1 MRDAGNYYR
10 QYESLKIV
18 LVAIRESDNEVVYC
32 LKWPPQATWH
42 TREELA
48 SSVPVDQ
55 LEQAEMELLSRNKRT

>member
-10 QYESLKIV
+10 QYEYLKIV

>member
-10 QYESLKIV
+10 QYEYLKIV

-32 LKWPPQATWH
+32 LKWPPQATWP